1 MERKLKQANETIEY
15 LVDALISAKTRNYD
29 GCCLRITLLGEDRLD
44 DCYSNSCNQCNYNS
58 RMEYRERL
66 LKRYIVK

>member
-1 MERKLKQANETIEY
+1 MEKKLKQANETIEY
-15 LVDALISAKTRNYD
+15 LIDAYISARTRNYD

-44 DCYSNSCNQCNYNS
+44 DCNGNSCSQCNYNS